1 MTLSPYSFGSQ
12 QQNQSFKME
21 NISVENIPNNKG
33 FAFIWDLKTIN
44 NTEAWMRINNV
55 CTMCARANFL
65 VWNLLPRVFFTSK
78 AMIGGITVAKIW
90 ILIGNNQAVYGG
102 LGYSPAVCHQRVHV
116 PGLMRVDD
124 DDLSLQSGLKC
135 GRASSLCTVGS
146 LGIAAPSVRC
156 FLTEGAAKPKWPTTD
171 IT

>member
-55 CTMCARANFL
+55 CTMCDA
-65 VWNLLPRVFFTSK
+65 PRQIF
-78 AMIGGITVAKIW
+78 
-90 ILIGNNQAVYGG
+90 
-102 LGYSPAVCHQRVHV
+102 
-116 PGLMRVDD
+116 
-124 DDLSLQSGLKC
+124 
-135 GRASSLCTVGS
+135 
-146 LGIAAPSVRC
+146 
-156 FLTEGAAKPKWPTTD
+156 
-171 IT
+171 

>member
-1 MTLSPYSFGSQ
+1 
-12 QQNQSFKME
+12 
-21 NISVENIPNNKG
+21 
-33 FAFIWDLKTIN
+33 
-44 NTEAWMRINNV
+44 
-55 CTMCARANFL
+55 
-65 VWNLLPRVFFTSK
+65 
-78 AMIGGITVAKIW
+78 MIGGITVAKIW
-90 ILIGNNQAVYGG
+90 ILLGSNQAVYEYGL

-156 FLTEGAAKPKWPTTD
+156 FLTEGAAKPKGPTTV
-171 IT
+171 IA